1 MVYPEALKA
10 AIVAQHKNGVSVKQL
25 STEYGIC
32 ARTIYRWA
40 NIYGGN
46 QAAEISNDPQQYS
59 AKEYHTHVRHIA
71 KLENIISVLKT
82 VNCTVHAPLK
92 ERLLELEQLYGQYDV
107 HTLCEALEVSRGTFY
122 NHILRNKR
130 SNAWFEKRR
139 EEYRVLVQE
148 VFDEYRQVLGAEKIR
163 AILVQRGH
171 KVSTAYV
178 ASLLRDMGLASV
190 RTSAKHDYRKIQELE
205 KKKNILQQQFKAD
218 RPNQIWVS
226 DVTCFKLKDRY
237 FYICAIL
244 DLFSRKVIA
253 YKISKKNSTQLITTT
268 FKMAWNHRNPETGL
282 IFHSDRGS
290 QYTAYQFQQL
300 LHERSVRQSLS
311 NPGRPHDNAVAESF
325 FATLKKEDF
334 YRRDYKS
341 ESEFKRGIASY
352 IEFYNTKRPHRTL
365 KNVTPCQMEEA
376 FMEKQSNGKNLNAQG
391 FESP

>member
-1 MVYPEALKA
+1 M
-10 AIVAQHKNGVSVKQL
+10 
-25 STEYGIC
+25 
-32 ARTIYRWA
+32 
-40 NIYGGN
+40 
-46 QAAEISNDPQQYS
+46 
-59 AKEYHTHVRHIA
+59 
-71 KLENIISVLKT
+71 
-82 VNCTVHAPLK
+82 
-92 ERLLELEQLYGQYDV
+92 EQLYGQYDV

-226 DVTCFKLKDRY
+226 DVTCFKLKDCY
-237 FYICAIL
+237 FYICVIL

-253 YKISKKNSTQLITTT
+253 HKISKKNSTQLITAT
-268 FKMAWNHRNPETGL
+268 FKMAWNHRNPETDL

-300 LHERSVRQSLS
+300 LHQRSVQQSFS

-341 ESEFKRGIASY
+341 EAEFKRGIASY
-352 IEFYNTKRPHRTL
+352 IEFYNTQRPHRTL
-365 KNVTPCQMEEA
+365 KNITPCQMEEA
-376 FMEKQSNGKNLNAQG
+376 FMEKQSNGKILNAQG

>member
-1 MVYPEALKA
+1 M
-10 AIVAQHKNGVSVKQL
+10 
-25 STEYGIC
+25 
-32 ARTIYRWA
+32 
-40 NIYGGN
+40 
-46 QAAEISNDPQQYS
+46 
-59 AKEYHTHVRHIA
+59 
-71 KLENIISVLKT
+71 
-82 VNCTVHAPLK
+82 
-92 ERLLELEQLYGQYDV
+92 EQLYGQYDV

-148 VFDEYRQVLGAEKIR
+148 VFDEYRQVLGADKIR

-171 KVSTAYV
+171 KVSTEYV
-178 ASLLRDMGLASV
+178 ASLLRDMGLVSV
-190 RTSAKHDYRKIQELE
+190 RTSAKRDYRKVQELE

-226 DVTCFKLKDRY
+226 DVTCFKLKDCY
-237 FYICAIL
+237 FYICVIL

-253 YKISKKNSTQLITTT
+253 HKISKKNSTQLITAT
-268 FKMAWNHRNPETGL
+268 FKMAWNHRNPETDL

-341 ESEFKRGIASY
+341 EAEFKRGIASY
-352 IEFYNTKRPHRTL
+352 IEFYNTQRPHRTL
-365 KNVTPCQMEEA
+365 KNITPCQMEEA
-376 FMEKQSNGKNLNAQG
+376 FMEKQSNGKILNAQG